1 MKWPLYSRS
10 AICSFWIPPSQSSIP
25 ADKTQGVKPWL
36 ERPDNC
42 WTQQDYWKHYNRCLS
57 RQLPVSWRQT
67 STTLAVPTLT
77 ARSREKTR
85 RQIDHC
91 VAELNKCLW
100 VIFFSLFCL
109 LAGTYCLMNLLTA
122 IIYNQFRGYLVVSH
136 TRMLLRSISS
146 PWQLSYSYNSYIL
159 KNSQYKLSCLDCVRQ
174 TALRGFSTKQI
185 MTTVV

>member
-85 RQIDHC
+85 RQIISMLSVKPQGGSQGWMRWRGSEEMDREDGRSTN
-91 VAELNKCLW
+91 ASSN
-100 VIFFSLFCL
+100 
-109 LAGTYCLMNLLTA
+109 TTA
-122 IIYNQFRGYLVVSH
+122 IVRPKLLVQGETGEWMYKWMQGYQ
-136 TRMLLRSISS
+136 R
-146 PWQLSYSYNSYIL
+146 
-159 KNSQYKLSCLDCVRQ
+159 KNGWEQGPPLPC
-174 TALRGFSTKQI
+174 
-185 MTTVV
+185 